1 MQKFLKKLSTTL
13 IFLVAFLPISS
24 WSKTADPTA
33 KPEKIPYQQF
43 SDEEFE
49 AYETSSVEIYDPL
62 EKANRKVF
70 TFNNAFDRYFFEHVA
85 KAYRAG
91 VPKTAR
97 NSVRNFLVNLS
108 APLSAVNSILQGKSD
123 NALATISNFLINST
137 LGVGGLFDVASKKGI
152 IYKTEDFGQTL
163 GHYGTGT
170 GSYLMIPFLGPS
182 STRDFSGW
190 AVDKSVDPLGFNF
203 LEIGG
208 NEDLIESHNRI
219 ILAAVSGID
228 SRESLIDILDD
239 VRRDS
244 FDPYA
249 TIRSAYLQK
258 RNTDVKN

>member
-1 MQKFLKKLSTTL
+1 MQKLLKKLSPTL
-13 IFLVAFLPISS
+13 VFLIAFLPISS
-24 WSKTADPTA
+24 WSKTAAPTS

-49 AYETSSVEIYDPL
+49 TYETSSVEIYDPL

-70 TFNNAFDRYFFEHVA
+70 TFNNTFDRYFLEHVA
-85 KAYRAG
+85 KAYRSG

-137 LGVGGLFDVASKKGI
+137 LGVGGLFDVASKKGV

-163 GHYGTGT
+163 GHYGISSGA
-170 GSYLMIPFLGPS
+170 YLMIPFLGPS

-219 ILAAVSGID
+219 TLATVSAID

-239 VRRDS
+239 VRRES

-249 TIRSAYLQK
+249 TIRSAYLQR
-258 RNTDVKN
+258 RNTDIKN